1 SPSTDLL
8 KHLRSFRRPSLLT
21 DRDSRREEAQ
31 HALVEAELPFELLH
45 HRRLGRDLE
54 DRVRPLP
61 LLADVVREP
70 ALPPV
75 VDLTDLGAECLELL
89 AELRQQR
96 GDLLVRRP
104 WVDDHQNLVW
114 SQLSHP
120 PELSCAPN
128 GIKHPKPLHRQRR
141 KLDTPRAVAL

>member
-1 SPSTDLL
+1 MRLWRFRGPSFL
-8 KHLRSFRRPSLLT
+8 SEWG
-21 DRDSRREEAQ
+21 SRREEAQ

-75 VDLTDLGAECLELL
+75 IDLTDLGAECLDLL

-96 GDLLVRRP
+96 GRSEERR
-104 WVDDHQNLVW
+104 VGK
-114 SQLSHP
+114 
-120 PELSCAPN
+120 E
-128 GIKHPKPLHRQRR
+128 
-141 KLDTPRAVAL
+141 